1 MKLAAHYS
9 KASIIIGVSVLLISG
24 VIYFLII
31 NHIARQQLDNDLAD
45 ELVELVDYVNTNH
58 SFPKSD
64 NEDQLSYVKTS
75 LQVFDTKF
83 FDAPFLNVKEN
94 ENEAGRAVTALIKI
108 KNQNYIATIVESRED
123 TEYLIQIISTITII
137 LTAVLLSVLIITN
150 RYVLNG
156 LWRQFHYILG
166 QVKNFNIA
174 NTNGINTVEGKV
186 DEFNELSDAVAK
198 MSSRVTSD
206 YQGLKTFTENASH
219 EMMTPLAVITS
230 KLDLL
235 IQDETLRSDQL
246 SQITDI
252 YSATNR
258 LARLNQSLLLLV
270 KIDNNLMPETELLN
284 IQTIIFEKA
293 QQFQELIH
301 NKNIELELT
310 LNYLEI
316 SASKYLIDVLI
327 NNLFSNAIRHN
338 ETGGI
343 IRITINHK
351 RLLFQNTGEQTALMD
366 SVVFERFYKGKT
378 SDGTGLGL
386 AIMKNICNLYGFE
399 LVYKYVN
406 GLHSFE
412 ILFENKGK

>member
-9 KASIIIGVSVLLISG
+9 KASIIISVSVLLISG
-24 VIYFLII
+24 VIYYLII

-45 ELVELVDYVNTNH
+45 ELEELVAYVNTNH
-58 SFPKSD
+58 RFPKSD
-64 NEDQLSYVKTS
+64 NEDQVSYVKTN
-75 LQVFDTKF
+75 LQLFDTKF
-83 FDAPFLNVKEN
+83 FDAPFLNTKEN
-94 ENEAGRAVTALIKI
+94 DNEAGRAVAALLKV
-108 KNQNYIATIVESRED
+108 NDQNYIATIVESRED
-123 TEYLIQIISTITII
+123 TEYLIQIISLITII

-156 LWRQFHYILG
+156 LWRPFHYILG

-174 NTNGINTVEGKV
+174 NANGINTIDGKV

-206 YQGLKTFTENASH
+206 YQGLKIFTENASH

-284 IQTIIFEKA
+284 IQTIIFEKT

-301 NKNIELELT
+301 SKNIELELT
-310 LNYLEI
+310 LNNLEI
-316 SASKYLIDVLI
+316 NASKYLMDVLI

-343 IRITINHK
+343 IRIIIKHK
-351 RLLFQNTGEQTALMD
+351 KLLFQNTGEQTPLVD
-366 SVVFERFYKGKT
+366 SVVFERFYKSKR

-386 AIMKNICNLYGFE
+386 AIMKNICNLYGFD
-399 LVYKYVN
+399 LVYKYVD

-412 ILFENKGK
+412 IAFDKKDK